1 MFASVRAVLFDA
13 VGTLIRP
20 DPPVAEVYSRVGR
33 RFGSALSLSQVDA
46 RFTAALARHEAED
59 AGLSTTQRPA
69 PRRFARNA
77 TDNQQERRRW
87 QRIVAEVFHDVPS
100 AEDRLFT
107 TLWDHFAQCQH
118 WTVYDDVADT
128 WDQLAARDLSLGIA
142 SNFDDRL
149 PDLCRGK
156 SPLSRCQNLF
166 WSADIGY
173 PKPSP
178 EFFVEVE
185 RRLGLT
191 PPEILLVGDDREN
204 DFHGAQAAGWAA
216 VFLDRHKRQAV
227 DGQTVYSLR
236 QLVDLLPSD

>member
-20 DPPVAEVYSRVGR
+20 DPPVAQVYCRLGR
-33 RFGSALSLSQVDA
+33 RFGSTLSLSQVDA
-46 RFTAALARHEAED
+46 RFKAAFARHQTED
-59 AGLSTTQRPA
+59 ANSSTTQHPA
-69 PRRFARNA
+69 RGRFARGA
-77 TDNQQERRRW
+77 TDNQQERQRW
-87 QRIVAEVFHDVPS
+87 QRIVAEVFHDIPC

-107 TLWDHFAQCQH
+107 ALWDHFAQCQH
-118 WTVYDDVADT
+118 WAVYDDVAST
-128 WDQLAARDLSLGIA
+128 WDQLAAHGLSLGIA

-149 PDLCRGK
+149 PALCHGK
-156 SPLSRCQNLF
+156 SPLARCRHLF

-178 EFFVEVE
+178 EFFLEVK

-204 DFHGAQAAGWAA
+204 DYYGAQAAGWVA
-216 VFLDRHKRQAV
+216 VFLDRRQQQAAG
-227 DGQTVYSLR
+227 GQTVYNLR
-236 QLVDLLPSD
+236 QLVDLLTSD